1 MLRGMKR
8 TAKRFRPWDVAQAW
22 LLPPSVEEL
31 VPEGHLAHF
40 VRETVR
46 ESLDLSAIYDGY
58 CNDERGRP
66 AFHPTMM
73 VALLLYAYS
82 TGVYSSRKIARAC
95 ETRVDFMAVTALE
108 KPDFRTIAVFRKT
121 HLEALAA
128 LFQQVLKLCQKAG
141 LVKLGHVALD
151 GSKFRA
157 NASKHKAMSYGRMCK
172 VEPELAAEVE
182 KWFGAAD
189 SQDETEDTEY
199 GVDRRGD
206 ELPEWVKNKEARLE
220 KIRAAKAELEA
231 EAKEQASR
239 QKEEEASTAK
249 KSGREPRKPK
259 QPPEVPK
266 DKAQKNFTDPESRIM
281 KTHDGFQQ
289 CYNAQIA
296 VDSDHQIIVAQ
307 HVTNCGTDSQQ
318 LVPLVRGI
326 KENVGRQARE
336 VSADSGY
343 CSEEN
348 LKELSR
354 RGIRGYVATGRQK
367 HGETTAT
374 GKRTPKAGTRVR
386 GMWAKLKRGGHESR
400 YRLRKTVV
408 EPVFGHIKAA
418 RGFRQFLL
426 RGEEN
431 VGFEFSLVSTAHN
444 LGKLFVAGG
453 LG

>member
-1 MLRGMKR
+1 V
-8 TAKRFRPWDVAQAW
+8 DQAW
-22 LLPPSVEEL
+22 LLPPSVHEL

-40 VRETVR
+40 VRDTVR
-46 ESLDLSAIYDGY
+46 EQLDLSAIYAAYSD
-58 CNDERGRP
+58 DERGRP
-66 AFHPTMM
+66 PFNPTMM

-82 TGVYSSRKIARAC
+82 TGVYASRKIATAC
-95 ETRVDFMAVTALE
+95 ETRVDFMAVTAME
-108 KPDFRTIAVFRKT
+108 KPDFRTIALFRKT

-128 LFQQVLKLCQKAG
+128 LFAQVLKLCQKAG

-172 VEPELAAEVE
+172 IEPELAAEVE

-199 GVDRRGD
+199 GADRRGD
-206 ELPEWVKNKEARLE
+206 ELPQWVKNKKARLD

-231 EAKEQASR
+231 EAKEQAR
-239 QKEEEASTAK
+239 RKEEDKAATAK
-249 KSGREPRKPK
+249 KTGRKPRRPK
-259 QPPEVPK
+259 RPPDIPI

-296 VDSDHQIIVAQ
+296 VDAEHQIIVAQ

-318 LVPLVRGI
+318 LVPLVKGI
-326 KENVGRQARE
+326 KENAGRQARE
-336 VSADSGY
+336 ISADSGY
-343 CSEEN
+343 CSDEN
-348 LKELSR
+348 LKELNR
-354 RGIRGYVATGRQK
+354 RGISGYLATGRQK
-367 HGETTAT
+367 HGEKTAT
-374 GKRTPKAGTRVR
+374 GKRIPRAGTRVR
-386 GMWAKLKRGGHESR
+386 AMWAKLKRAGHNSR
-400 YRLRKTVV
+400 YRLRKIVV

-431 VGFEFSLVSTAHN
+431 VCFEFSIVSTAHN
-444 LGKLFVAGG
+444 LNKLFVAGG
-453 LG
+453 GG

>member
-1 MLRGMKR
+1 V
-8 TAKRFRPWDVAQAW
+8 DQAW
-22 LLPPSVEEL
+22 LLPPSVHEF

-40 VRETVR
+40 VRDTVR
-46 ESLDLSAIYDGY
+46 EHLDLTAIYATYSD
-58 CNDERGRP
+58 DERGRP
-66 AFHPTMM
+66 PYNPTMM

-82 TGVYSSRKIARAC
+82 SGVYSSRKIATAC
-95 ETRVDFMAVTALE
+95 ETRVDFMAVTAME

-121 HLEALAA
+121 HLESLAT
-128 LFQQVLKLCQKAG
+128 LFAQVLKLCQKAG

-172 VEPELAAEVE
+172 VEPELTAEVE
-182 KWFGAAD
+182 KWFSAAD
-189 SQDETEDTEY
+189 SQDETEDSKY
-199 GVDRRGD
+199 GADRRGD
-206 ELPEWVKNKEARLE
+206 ELPEWAKNKKARLD

-231 EAKEQASR
+231 EAKEQAAR
-239 QKEEEASTAK
+239 KEEERAATAK
-249 KSGREPRKPK
+249 KTGRKPRKPK
-259 QPPEVPK
+259 RPPDVPK

-296 VDSDHQIIVAQ
+296 VDAEHQIIVAQ
-307 HVTNCGTDSQQ
+307 HVNNCGTDIQQ
-318 LVPLVRGI
+318 LVPLVNGI
-326 KENVGRQARE
+326 KANVGKQARE

-348 LKELSR
+348 LRELNR
-354 RGIRGYVATGRQK
+354 RGIRGYVAAGRQK
-367 HGETTAT
+367 HGEKTAT
-374 GKRTPKAGTRVR
+374 GKRIPKAGTRVR
-386 GMWAKLKRGGHESR
+386 KMWAKLKRGGHESR
-400 YRLRKTVV
+400 YRLRKIVV

-431 VGFEFSLVSTAHN
+431 VGFEFSIVSTAHN
-444 LGKLFVAGG
+444 LNKLFAAGG
-453 LG
+453 IG